1 MLDFSYRGALERS
14 AITPPE
20 AELEAA
26 LHQIPPVARMWAD
39 RAGFG
44 WVATTVDRWAKQT
57 GTEIR
62 PLPKVRG
69 RPIISGEVALVCAP
83 DRAGFAPPPD
93 WTPPDRTIVIEHVFG
108 PHGDLREIRIA
119 GARPAAPMPS
129 LRGGRRLAG
138 RLRQVAG
145 VTTLS
150 DTHGAWCSFLQPEEP
165 GVVLGALAEV
175 GIVAGDPLDL
185 PEFAGG
191 IGAVVPASASDGDLD
206 RYAGAVARALG

>member
-14 AITPPE
+14 AVTPPQ

-26 LHQIPPVARMWAD
+26 LHQIPPAARMWAD

-44 WVATTVDRWAKQT
+44 WVATIVDRWAKQT
-57 GTEIR
+57 GTDIR

-69 RPIISGEVALVCAP
+69 RPITSGEPALVCAP

-108 PHGDLREIRIA
+108 PHGDLRQIRIG
-119 GARPAAPMPS
+119 GARPAAPAPP
-129 LRGGRRLAG
+129 LRGGRHLAG

-150 DTHGAWCSFLQPEEP
+150 DTHAAWCTFLQPAEP
-165 GVVLGALAEV
+165 AMVLSKLAED
-175 GIVAGDPLDL
+175 GITGGDPLDL

-191 IGAVVPASASDGDLD
+191 IGALVPGAATDDDLD